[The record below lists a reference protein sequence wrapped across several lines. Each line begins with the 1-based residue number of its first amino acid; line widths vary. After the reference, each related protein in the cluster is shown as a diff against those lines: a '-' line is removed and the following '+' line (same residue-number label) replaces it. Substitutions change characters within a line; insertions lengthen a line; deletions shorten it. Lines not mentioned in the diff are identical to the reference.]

1 MTSTGIAAPPETQTS
16 SADTS
21 ASAARRSCSIAAY
34 IVGTP
39 SKTVTRSR
47 SMISSALPASKR
59 GSSVRRPADGDRG
72 VERARLAEGVEERQR
87 AERDGALVEPE
98 QADGRPRR
106 CAAGCSCV
114 SSAPFGVPVV
124 PDV

>member
-1 MTSTGIAAPPETQTS
+1 MSSTGIAAPPDTHSS

-21 ASAARRSCSIAAY
+21 ASAARRSFSIAAY

-39 SKTVTRSR
+39 SNTVTRSR
-47 SMISSALPASKR
+47 SMISSALPGSKR
-59 GSSVRRPADGDRG
+59 GSRVSTPPTAIVALSAQVWPKEWNNGSAPSMTARSSIPKRPTTTSTLRS
-72 VERARLAEGVEERQR
+72 RF
-87 AERDGALVEPE
+87 
-98 QADGRPRR
+98 
-106 CAAGCSCV
+106 SCV